1 MVEASGRLDGHA
13 GDLLAALMSPDNA
26 VRQKAEA
33 VWEDMKMRLPDEV
46 LEIVCE
52 MLGRGDGD
60 AETATGRGEGLR
72 AMAAVLLRTLFDARS
87 DVWFRA

>member
-1 MVEASGRLDGHA
+1 MYGHT
-13 GDLLAALMSPDNA
+13 GDLLGALMSPDNT
-26 VRQKAEA
+26 VRRKAEV

-52 MLGRGDGD
+52 MLGRGGRDGE
-60 AETATGRGEGLR
+60 AATGGDGGEGLR